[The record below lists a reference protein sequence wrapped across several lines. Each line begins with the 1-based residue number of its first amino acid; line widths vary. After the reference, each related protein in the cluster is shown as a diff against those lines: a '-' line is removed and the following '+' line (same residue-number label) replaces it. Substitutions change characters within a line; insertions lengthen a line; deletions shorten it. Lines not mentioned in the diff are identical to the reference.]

1 MPDLVL
7 SFYSDYGF
15 LFFSSL
21 AFQICLLMSMD
32 DGTSIY
38 QMVIIAS
45 YDCEIFFCLDDDL
58 VFLMVGI

>member
-1 MPDLVL
+1 MMRVL
-7 SFYSDYGF
+7 LLKIMSRDYAW
-15 LFFSSL
+15 SS
-21 AFQICLLMSMD
+21 QICLLMSMD